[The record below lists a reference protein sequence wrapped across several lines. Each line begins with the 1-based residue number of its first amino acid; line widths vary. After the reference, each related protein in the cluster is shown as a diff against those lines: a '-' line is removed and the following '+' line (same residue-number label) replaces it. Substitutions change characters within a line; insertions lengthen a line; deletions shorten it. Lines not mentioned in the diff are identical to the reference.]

1 MVVVLVVVV
10 VEVVVKG
17 RICCFGVN
25 AMRDGENTQTLKKHI
40 FITTYIVCRFI
51 NFIKYIYFLSGLG
64 VEGSG
69 KTIDCG
75 GNCSGVEATLEFL

>member
-1 MVVVLVVVV
+1 MVVVLVV

-40 FITTYIVCRFI
+40 FITTYRVCRFM
-51 NFIKYIYFLSGLG
+51 NFIKYTIYFLSGLG

-69 KTIDCG
+69 KTIGCG